1 MVYAFVCL
9 SAWYVARSLPIKTTG
24 TARILFTGLVSSTLS
39 SAVWL
44 AVAGYWLSVLV
55 ARGWLPESAR
65 GGGYKSLFFGFG
77 VLLYLLA
84 LAVGYLLVLFEES
97 RATDRRTLE
106 VQVLAREAELR
117 SLRSQLD
124 PHFLFNCLHS
134 ISALTTADPAA
145 ARRMCLLLAEF
156 LRETLALGSES
167 RITVA
172 RELKLVDRFLAVE
185 RIRFGDRL
193 DVDLAAD
200 ASAATCLVPPLLL
213 QPLVENAVTHGIAHL
228 LERGTIRIAA
238 SRTPARLSIVVE
250 NPCDPDRPRGTGAG
264 VGVSNVREAPGGA
277 LRRRGD
283 RQQQRAGRRLAYGTV
298 VSCRAARQRR
308 GESDGAG
315 MTETESLRVVIV
327 DDEPLAR
334 AVVREYLGAHPGVA
348 IVAECGN
355 GFDAVKAVTELAP
368 DLVFLD
374 VQMPK
379 LDGFEVLEL
388 LGRAVPVI
396 FTTAYDK
403 YALRA
408 FDVHAVDYLLKPFS
422 EERLAEA
429 LTRARGR
436 IANRDGE
443 ETGAPGAGL
452 DVDALVAA
460 ARPRQG
466 PLERVLI
473 RDGAQVHVIPAD
485 RIDYVEAQD
494 DYVSFVADGR
504 SFLKDQTMAAVEAS
518 LDPARFVRIHRS
530 YLLNIERIA
539 RVELY
544 AKDSRIAILRDGRKL
559 PVSRAGYQ
567 RLAKLL

>member
-1 MVYAFVCL
+1 MLVSALLAQLMAARMGLTWLQAALVALPVASVYAFVCL

-24 TARILFTGLVSSTLS
+24 TARILLTGLIASALS

-44 AVAGYWLSVLV
+44 AIAGFWRSLLV
-55 ARGWLPESAR
+55 TRGWLPESAR
-65 GGGYKSLFFGFG
+65 GGGYESLIFGFG
-77 VLLYLLA
+77 VLLYLLS
-84 LAVGYLLVLFEES
+84 LAVGYLLVMFEES
-97 RATDRRTLE
+97 READRRTLQ

-134 ISALTTADPAA
+134 ISALTTADPPG

-156 LRETLALGSES
+156 LRETLALGAES

-193 DVDLAAD
+193 DVDLSATGRRRVVPGPAA
-200 ASAATCLVPPLLL
+200 AAAAARRERRHARDRPPARPRNDSDRRVAHPGAALDRRRE
-213 QPLVENAVTHGIAHL
+213 PVRSRAAAGHGRGRRG
-228 LERGTIRIAA
+228 LERPGA
-238 SRTPARLSIVVE
+238 PAR
-250 NPCDPDRPRGTGAG
+250 
-264 VGVSNVREAPGGA
+264 A

-283 RQQQRAGRRLAYGTV
+283 RQQQRTRRRLANGTV
-298 VSCRAARQRR
+298 ISCD
-308 GESDGAG
+308 DGAG
-315 MTETESLRVVIV
+315 MSDAEALRVVIV

-334 AVVREYLGAHPGVA
+334 AVVREYLGAHPGVE

-368 DLVFLD
+368 DLMFLD

-388 LGRAVPVI
+388 LGRSVPVI
-396 FTTAYDK
+396 FTTAYDQ

-429 LTRARGR
+429 LSRARGR
-436 IANRDGE
+436 IAGRE
-443 ETGAPGAGL
+443 GAR
-452 DVDALVAA
+452 A
-460 ARPRQG
+460 AR
-466 PLERVLI
+466 
-473 RDGAQVHVIPAD
+473 
-485 RIDYVEAQD
+485 
-494 DYVSFVADGR
+494 GR
-504 SFLKDQTMAAVEAS
+504 
-518 LDPARFVRIHRS
+518 RRS
-530 YLLNIERIA
+530 TSTR
-539 RVELY
+539 
-544 AKDSRIAILRDGRKL
+544 S
-559 PVSRAGYQ
+559 
-567 RLAKLL
+567 